1 MNRKFSTIILGAG
14 LAEIESTSKTANS
27 RANLIELNITNQKS
41 AGSTVLVIK
50 KSLTENLKKIM
61 NIDGVTIIEVERN
74 KGALASA
81 AIAASVLNDENS
93 VLILP
98 LESLVDPNIIKEFV
112 EKMINE
118 EMVSGCI
125 VFKSSNSNFS
135 YVRNGPKNEILEIA
149 EKRIIG
155 NLATTG
161 IFYFSSKEKFLEA
174 CSWSFTNNVMIDNQ
188 FYLAPILN
196 YFILKKNKIGYLEI
210 LEDQY
215 FRFSNASETQQTI
228 ERMANHEQL

>member
-1 MNRKFSTIILGAG
+1 MNRTFYTIILGAG
-14 LAEIESTSKTANS
+14 LSEIESDSTMISS
-27 RANLIELNITNQKS
+27 RANLIKLNISNQRS
-41 AGSTVLVIK
+41 AGSTVLVIN
-50 KSLTENLKKIM
+50 KSLTENFKKIID
-61 NIDGVTIIEVERN
+61 IDGVKILEVERN

-81 AIAASVLNDENS
+81 AIAASVLNETDS
-93 VLILP
+93 ILILP
-98 LESLVDPNIIKEFV
+98 LESLVDPNIINNFV
-112 EKMINE
+112 NKMTSDG
-118 EMVSGCI
+118 MVSGCI
-125 VFKSSNSNFS
+125 VFKSNNSNFS
-135 YVRNGPKNEILEIA
+135 YVRNGPQNEILEIA

-174 CSWSFTNNVMIDNQ
+174 CSWSFTNNVMVNNQ

-196 YFILKKNKIGYLEI
+196 YFILKKDKIGYLEI

-228 ERMANHEQL
+228 ERMENHEQL